1 TGVRNHRNVTLID
14 ELSKTIRAQ
23 LHERVSSP
31 LLATFSI
38 AWLVWNYKFVLIL
51 FASVSLQEKFQMID
65 AVAFP
70 SGILILL
77 NGLVYPLAAALVL
90 IFLYPIPAKYV
101 YEYAKKR
108 QRDLKEI
115 QQKIDDETPLTK
127 EEARAIRKEALKRTM
142 DLEEELEKQV
152 ANVERL
158 KEIVREFEESESKEY
173 NRTQSGEFSVKRNPR
188 ASDSNLNRSN
198 ILVTAEKYVEESIK
212 NHIIEKYSGADAK
225 FLVDVKDNQLHVS
238 VLPGSVEG
246 QSKSFRYDYETPDD
260 DNLSPVISD
269 LQKRLDQ
276 DVRSFIGM

>member
-1 TGVRNHRNVTLID
+1 
-14 ELSKTIRAQ
+14 
-23 LHERVSSP
+23 
-31 LLATFSI
+31 
-38 AWLVWNYKFVLIL
+38 
-51 FASVSLQEKFQMID
+51 MID

-70 SGILILL
+70 SGISILL
-77 NGLVYPLAAALVL
+77 NGLFYPLAAALVL

-158 KEIVREFEESESKEY
+158 KEIVREFEESESKKY
-173 NRTQSGEFSVKRNPR
+173 NKTQSGEFSVKRNPG

-212 NHIIEKYSGADAK
+212 NHIIEKYSGTDAK

-238 VLPGSVEG
+238 LLPGSVEG
-246 QSKSFRYDYETPDD
+246 QSKSFRYDYEAPDD
-260 DNLSPVISD
+260 DNLSPVISN

-276 DVRSFIGM
+276 DVRSFLGM

>member
-1 TGVRNHRNVTLID
+1 MID

-51 FASVSLQEKFQMID
+51 FASVPLQEKFQIID
-65 AVAFP
+65 VVAFP
-70 SGILILL
+70 SGISILL
-77 NGLVYPLAAALVL
+77 NGFVYPLATALAL
-90 IFLYPIPAKYV
+90 IFLYPIPARYV

-108 QRDLKEI
+108 QRELKEI

-127 EEARAIRKEALKRTM
+127 EEARAIRREAIKRTM

-158 KEIVREFEESESKEY
+158 KEIVKEFEESKSKNF
-173 NRTQSGEFSVKRNPR
+173 NRAQSGEFSVKKNPR
-188 ASDSNLNRSN
+188 ASENNINKSN
-198 ILVTAEKYVEESIK
+198 ILVTAEKYIEESIK
-212 NHIIEKYSGADAK
+212 NHITEKYSGADAK
-225 FLVDVKDNQLHVS
+225 FLVDVKDYQLHVS
-238 VLPGSVEG
+238 VLPASAEG
-246 QSKSFRYDYETPDD
+246 KSKSFQYDYETPDD
-260 DNLSPVISD
+260 DNLSPVIND

-276 DVRSFIGM
+276 DVRSFLGM